1 MQKNDTLVGDLGLTW
16 KLIGSTLGLALLLV
30 GVPISEVARITC
42 VILIQSTV
50 GIIIWNFLIPPRN
63 TDAIFRIGSG
73 IFFGIAISTIF
84 QQMFIGSI
92 FSTSGWLFSI
102 PVASAAF
109 IARRPESGESP
120 EHDQVLPK
128 NPVLVFLFCTLFGLL
143 DQWWWLLPI
152 AIIAAIFI
160 YRTVSTKLLTLALL
174 LTPFAIWLSI
184 SLRKK
189 NSLWWI
195 ISNDAPFLESTS
207 FSINK
212 WGPRTNISSAGG
224 ELSYHWF
231 SLAWSGMISSV
242 SSADSWTVLTYCL
255 PVVSILVT
263 GLLIYSVV
271 FRLTDSKALSLV
283 SVLSVLSIRDVVS
296 TTSPSQVFSFMPL
309 LVVCGLALRKF
320 TFSYRYLAVL
330 FILIFS
336 LWGSKVSAA
345 AVVVSGLLI
354 STFFDKQM
362 KFIKRVYLISGVG
375 LVTALAY
382 FYFYAQS
389 RSYNQLSLGLSNAGG
404 RLVLGRE
411 VGGGKLHI
419 VIELATLLF
428 YLFPLLAGIILF
440 ILHRDEARSD
450 LRLLVLL
457 VLSGVILITIVDGG
471 GTESYFLFATYPFA
485 IMLTF
490 ILVYRYFKV
499 HPTLK
504 RYVLVFSSLGLF
516 AGFLRRFLS
525 FWISDN
531 TIPSLINH
539 LAPYLL
545 MYFVFSIIS
554 LAVLV
559 RYRSQGVTV
568 LFAVTLFC
576 LLLISSVV
584 GDQAHRRFSFAKS
597 AITLNR
603 SPESEFFEYN
613 FFAGSPHRVAALE
626 WLRANS
632 PEEALVGTNRFCL
645 SQGFCGPKKYFLASA
660 ISHRKMLIEGY
671 HYSIGIYPEPQWAQE
686 RLDVSE
692 RFGEKAT
699 KVDYEFLKTEGVS
712 YFIVDLEFV
721 WSYKSQNWETSEA
734 AQLKTWEPYATT
746 VFKNEEM
753 AILKLN

>member
-1 MQKNDTLVGDLGLTW
+1 VQKNDTLIGDLGLAW

-30 GVPISEVARITC
+30 GVPISEVARVAC

-63 TDAIFRIGSG
+63 TDAVFRIGSG

-84 QQMFIGSI
+84 QQIFIGSI
-92 FSTSGWLFSI
+92 FSSSGWLFTI

-109 IARRPESGESP
+109 FAQRPDSGESP
-120 EHDQVLPK
+120 EHDQVIPK

-152 AIIAAIFI
+152 GIITAVFI
-160 YRTVSTKLLTLALL
+160 YRSVSTKLLTLALFL
-174 LTPFAIWLSI
+174 MPFAIWLSI
-184 SLRKK
+184 SLRQK

-195 ISNDAPFLESTS
+195 ISNDTPFLESTS

-242 SSADSWTVLTYCL
+242 SNADSWTVLTYCL

-271 FRLTDSKALSLV
+271 FHLTDSKALSLV

-309 LVVCGLALRKF
+309 LVICGLALRKLAF
-320 TFSYRYLAVL
+320 TYRYLAVL
-330 FILIFS
+330 FLLIFS

-345 AVVVSGLLI
+345 AVIVSGLVI
-354 STFFDKQM
+354 STLLDKQM
-362 KFIKRVYLISGVG
+362 KFIKRLYLISGVG
-375 LVTALAY
+375 LMTALAY

-411 VGGGKLHI
+411 VGGGRFHI
-419 VIELATLLF
+419 VIELATLLI

-440 ILHRDEARSD
+440 FLHRDKAGSD
-450 LRLLVLL
+450 LRLLVIL

-490 ILVYRYFKV
+490 ILIFRCLKGT
-499 HPTLK
+499 PKQK
-504 RYVLVFSSLGLF
+504 RYVLIFFSLGLSG
-516 AGFLRRFLS
+516 GFLRRVLS

-559 RYRSQGVTV
+559 RYQSRGVSV
-568 LFAVTLFC
+568 LLAVTLFC
-576 LLLISSVV
+576 LLLISSVL
-584 GDQAHRRFSFAKS
+584 GDQAHRRYSFAKS

-603 SPESEFFEYN
+603 SPESEFFEFN
-613 FFAGSPHRVAALE
+613 FFAGSPNRVAALE

-632 PEEALVGTNRFCL
+632 PEESLVGINRFCL

-660 ISHRKMLIEGY
+660 ISHRKMFIEGY
-671 HYSIGIYPEPQWAQE
+671 HYSVGIYPEPQWAQE

-699 KVDYEFLKTEGVS
+699 KMDYEFLKSEGVS
-712 YFIVDLEFV
+712 YFIVDLEYV
-721 WSYKSQNWETSEA
+721 WSYETQNWETPES
-734 AQLKTWEPYATT
+734 AQMKSWEPYATT